1 MDPQHTGDLFKHLEK
16 QNELLKEAHKTMSQE
31 LQKLMVEEQ
40 MMMHK
45 LYEIT
50 VTHRKNNKE
59 MKKTKNVLEGKETL
73 EEASS
78 LAMVPTETVLRALFK
93 ERFDQT
99 GMVFSPAAIGIPKKP
114 MKILKIHCTN

>member
-1 MDPQHTGDLFKHLEK
+1 MWSRMGLLLCLGGYSIVVLDQIYLLLIFFSSVEYLKSMTELKKARMDPQHTGDLFKHLEK

-50 VTHRKNNKE
+50 VTHRKNIRK
-59 MKKTKNVLEGKETL
+59 
-73 EEASS
+73 
-78 LAMVPTETVLRALFK
+78 
-93 ERFDQT
+93 
-99 GMVFSPAAIGIPKKP
+99 
-114 MKILKIHCTN
+114 